1 MSNKQRVVAI
11 ALDAVSFPVL
21 ESWMADGTLP
31 NLAEIR
37 RQGAY
42 GRLNNPGSLLYE
54 NSWLNFLQGNLST
67 TNGQW
72 GHQFFDKDDYS
83 SIEFPGFDLAAS
95 LPFYARPPFPRTAV
109 FDLPLTPLSSHVNGI
124 QILGWGTEENQ
135 CQQFSSPP
143 GLLSELQIKY
153 GGAPLFESNTRRVSH
168 NEAILSFRNPS
179 LYDEKALANLKDLL
193 LEGIR
198 RRTEILL
205 DLLKRDA
212 WDLFLAAF
220 AEAHIAGHL
229 LWHTDLSHPLGSA
242 ASSRGLLRE
251 IYVALDRAIGELT
264 ADIPKETML
273 LLFAVHGMKPNNTDL
288 NSLLFLPEALYR
300 WQFGKAAIADGGS
313 VEINDKLPLHYRAH
327 WKDEVWA
334 LATPQGQKDLIS
346 PARLESEEDPQDWC
360 PLRWYAPLWPNMSA
374 FALHSYS
381 HGMIR
386 INVAGR
392 EGKGCVKPD
401 DYDDICSSLED
412 MLKQLRCA
420 RSGEPLVGKLW
431 RTRKDPFDEGK
442 HIPPADIMVE
452 WTNHVTDMVSSP
464 ITGQIGPVPYF
475 RSGGH
480 GPRGFCIMRGPKIT
494 EDSDLPADM
503 QVTDLSHQIKQ
514 WLGAPPIQ

>member
-1 MSNKQRVVAI
+1 MNNKNRVVAI
-11 ALDAVSFPVL
+11 ALDAVSYPVL

-31 NLAEIR
+31 NLANIR
-37 RQGAY
+37 KQGAY
-42 GRLNNPGSLLYE
+42 GHLNNPDSLLYE

-72 GHQFFDKDDYS
+72 GHQFFDKENYS

-124 QILGWGTEENQ
+124 QVLGWGTEENQ
-135 CQQFSSPP
+135 CQQFSFPP
-143 GLLSELQIKY
+143 DLLSELQDRH
-153 GGAPLFESNTRRVSH
+153 GGAPIFESNARKVSH
-168 NEAILSFRNPS
+168 NESILSFRNPS
-179 LYDEKALANLKDLL
+179 LYDAKALAILKDQL
-193 LEGIR
+193 LEGIK
-198 RRTEILL
+198 RRTAIIS
-205 DLLKRDA
+205 DLMKRDS

-229 LWHTDLSHPLGSA
+229 LWHTDLPHPLGSA
-242 ASSRGLLRE
+242 AASHGLLRE
-251 IYVALDRAIGELT
+251 IYVALDTAIGEVT
-264 ADIPKETML
+264 TYVPQEIML
-273 LLFAVHGMKPNNTDL
+273 VLMAVHGMKPNNTDL

-300 WQFGKAAIADGGS
+300 WQFGKAAIANGS
-313 VEINDKLPLHYRAH
+313 SNEINVELPLHYRAH

-334 LATPQGQKDLIS
+334 LATTHGRQDLLS
-346 PARLESEEDPQDWC
+346 PAQLESEEDPQDWC
-360 PLRWYAPLWPNMSA
+360 PLRWYAPLWPKMNA

-392 EGKGCVKPD
+392 EGNGRVKPD
-401 DYDDICSSLED
+401 DYDATCSSLEG

-420 RSGEPLVGKLW
+420 RSNAPLVGKIW
-431 RTRKDPFDEGK
+431 RTRSDPFDVGT

-452 WTNHVTDMVSSP
+452 WADHVTDMVSSP
-464 ITGQIGPVPYF
+464 IIGQIGPVPFF

-480 GPRGFCIMRGPKIT
+480 GPRGFCIMRGPGIF
-494 EDSDLPADM
+494 ENSYLPADM

-514 WLGAPPIQ
+514 WLGIPPVQ